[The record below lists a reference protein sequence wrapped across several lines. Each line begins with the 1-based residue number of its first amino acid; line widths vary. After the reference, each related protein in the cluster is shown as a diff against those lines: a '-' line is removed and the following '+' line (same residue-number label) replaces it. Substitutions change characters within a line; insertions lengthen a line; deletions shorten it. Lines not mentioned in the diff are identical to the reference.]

1 MPGKGR
7 AIIAHEPL
15 ILLFSLTVPYLIRQD
30 FYFLRIGAHVDKLLS
45 TENLPDDHALFHIE
59 EVDRTVPGL
68 RDGVRRAWLVSM
80 GGLHLQ
86 EEGCEHQKLAFAS
99 LHQGRIRQLILLLER
114 LLVHI
119 LDLYGQY

>member
-59 EVDRTVPGL
+59 EVDRRVPRL

-86 EEGCEHQKLAFAS
+86 EERCEDQKLAFAS